1 MALPRPAS
9 PRVLWSDL
17 RAVWK
22 ERPPHR
28 WIAAT
33 LAVLIPVGVLVTFY
47 FDGQTNILPR
57 EQLIYVNSWPA
68 DRSDA
73 EIVAKQKADLELRKA
88 AEAERR
94 RQFQRLDDNL
104 NRLGI

>member
-1 MALPRPAS
+1 MALPRPAP

-17 RAVWK
+17 KAFARL
-22 ERPPHR
+22 RPRHQ
-28 WIAAT
+28 WVAAT
-33 LAVLIPVGVLVTFY
+33 LAVLIPVAVLTVFY

-57 EQLIYVNSWPA
+57 EQIIYVDSWSA

-73 EIVAKQKADLELRKA
+73 EIIAKQKRDLVQRQE

-94 RQFQRLDDNL
+94 RQFQRIDSNL